1 MLQIEAK
8 RGLEAHEAVGW
19 KVGDDAKARIARLA

>member
-1 MLQIEAK
+1 MLQTAAK

-19 KVGDDAKARIARLA
+19 KVADDAKARIAMLA